1 MSSAP
6 SMSLIQQSLVACHR
20 QALLHGSWRAPRCI
34 VGRHALDGAAIK
46 PAVTPEQSTPAVAN
60 VNGGRSLKHGTHQSL
75 LPRQKRR
82 PTSIWVSACKP
93 RLAQPQR
100 VPKRREVNHTQS
112 AQLMRPCEPRPSDL
126 ALPAIAVSESVQ
138 MKALRNL
145 SISLYIHGDTSTTME
160 TWIGI
165 AVRVT
170 LVSVVRPTRDMN
182 LDFHVGN
189 LFATASTSSIRSPCF
204 SM

>member
-1 MSSAP
+1 MYCSGAAMSSAP

-20 QALLHGSWRAPRCI
+20 QASLHGSWRAPRCI

-112 AQLMRPCEPRPSDL
+112 AQLLRPCEPRPSDL
-126 ALPAIAVSESVQ
+126 ALPAICRIRISPDESPAQPIYFLVYPWRHLDDDDGDMDRNCSESHLGQ
-138 MKALRNL
+138 CCSA
-145 SISLYIHGDTSTTME
+145 DT
-160 TWIGI
+160 
-165 AVRVT
+165 
-170 LVSVVRPTRDMN
+170 
-182 LDFHVGN
+182 
-189 LFATASTSSIRSPCF
+189 
-204 SM
+204 